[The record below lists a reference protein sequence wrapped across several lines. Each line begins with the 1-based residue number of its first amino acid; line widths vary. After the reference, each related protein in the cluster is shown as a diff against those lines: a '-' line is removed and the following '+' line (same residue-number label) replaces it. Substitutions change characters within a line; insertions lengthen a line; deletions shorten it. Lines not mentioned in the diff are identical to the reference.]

1 MNILL
6 LSKIIPDEIKDEVRA
21 KSKNTMQD
29 AAISLQERI
38 IEGFEKNDA
47 KIQIINKMPIFSYPK
62 WYADAIVSEGRFGE
76 NGKNINLGFAI

>member
-29 AAISLQERI
+29 AAISLQREFPSVFQKTRHR
-38 IEGFEKNDA
+38 KVR
-47 KIQIINKMPIFSYPK
+47 Y
-62 WYADAIVSEGRFGE
+62 
-76 NGKNINLGFAI
+76 